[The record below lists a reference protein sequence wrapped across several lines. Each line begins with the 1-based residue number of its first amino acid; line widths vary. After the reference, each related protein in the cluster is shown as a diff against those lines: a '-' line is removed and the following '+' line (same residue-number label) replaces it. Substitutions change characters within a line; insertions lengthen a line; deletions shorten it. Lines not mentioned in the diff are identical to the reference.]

1 MLPAAICG
9 GVEAASVLRYAHH
22 LATAVRSGSAPDVLT
37 VVAQQPRRRRRFNSA
52 MSEVLLH

>member
-9 GVEAASVLRYAHH
+9 GVEAAGVLRYAHH
-22 LATAVRSGSAPDVLT
+22 LDTAVRSGSAPDVLT

-52 MSEVLLH
+52 MSEILLH

>member
-9 GVEAASVLRYAHH
+9 DVEAAGMLGYAHH
-22 LATAVRSGSAPDVLT
+22 LATAVRSGPAPAVLT
-37 VVAQQPRRRRRFNSA
+37 VVAQQPRRHRRFNSS